1 LALLIYLKIMDAA
14 FIITVI
20 HEISYRLIFF
30 ISSRHNQPLA
40 TENKV
45 ARYARYFVFVSYS
58 NAAM

>member
-1 LALLIYLKIMDAA
+1 MDAA

-20 HEISYRLIFF
+20 HEISLHELIGFYFF
-30 ISSRHNQPLA
+30 RGITRPLA

-45 ARYARYFVFVSYS
+45 ARTCTLLQSLYRIR